1 MQDVM
6 AGSSRLKGGKTMAMY
21 ILLFAVVTFFVS
33 FLIGR
38 SNDLDRGKMATFVTL
53 IAWGSLLFGLYM
65 ARAL

>member
-1 MQDVM
+1 
-6 AGSSRLKGGKTMAMY
+6 MY